1 MTSDLE
7 REPVPSERVA
17 RAWRRLEESVDGW
30 ACATARAVD
39 ALPLRAEFRRY
50 LAACAERIVDLD
62 AAETLYAEL
71 VANCVRHAPGPLR
84 VEWSWRD
91 LALTVV
97 DAVDRLRHWPF
108 SAADLR
114 AERTH
119 HGYAIVRALAGRVH
133 LERDPAGGTRVRVA
147 LPLR

>member
-7 REPVPSERVA
+7 REPAPSERVV

-30 ACATARAVD
+30 VCATARAAD
-39 ALPLRAEFRRY
+39 ALSMRAEFRTY

-62 AAETLYAEL
+62 AVETLYAEL
-71 VANCVRHAPGPLR
+71 VANCVRHAPGPVR
-84 VEWSWRD
+84 IEWSWRD

-108 SAADLR
+108 SADDLH

-119 HGYAIVRALAGRVH
+119 RCYAIVRALSDRVH
-133 LERDPAGGTRVRVA
+133 VARDPAGGTRVRVA